1 MSICCYLWIKIQ
13 HFLRMKRRFL
23 YLFSLTLLAACGE
36 NTPEL
41 NKLSDNH
48 VPMARRIQLALKSTY
63 LKKLGFPESTK
74 QDLQRFYA
82 SRNYQPLWSNDSLLT
97 AAGEKFADLSNYPLA
112 LGIPLERWQKLKS
125 DSNLVSKEIL
135 LTAKFG
141 TLLHDLKHGFLD
153 TAAKSLN
160 PLLLAEDEDIELRKP
175 ELDTASDVGT
185 WLAAQGSKTLNY
197 QQLAK
202 AVYREAYG
210 KSYSSKTFKIPDVKK
225 DSAGCYAVA
234 RQSLIDKGY
243 LQKDAPDSSFLPA
256 LYRFQEDHGM
266 KPDDVIGKY
275 TAKALN
281 ESPRQEMERAVLSL
295 ERWRWREPFSS
306 RYIWI
311 NIPEYML
318 RIYYNDTLFSEHN
331 VVVGKFDT
339 KTPQLSS
346 RLRNIVSYPY
356 WVVPFSITSKEFLP
370 ALKSNSGYLAKNH
383 LRIFKSQEVE
393 VDPTT
398 VNWKKIRDKSF
409 PYRCVQDPGKWNS
422 LGIIKFEFS
431 NSFGVYVH
439 DTPQKHY
446 FGKDIRSYSH
456 GCIRC
461 QNPDSLARFII
472 RRDEQKKFSADSL
485 DSVLVREEHRSI
497 PLRHPIDLKID
508 YITGIVNGEGKLVVL
523 LDVYDR
529 DLDYLKWYYA
539 PAKS

>member
-1 MSICCYLWIKIQ
+1 
-13 HFLRMKRRFL
+13 MKRRIA

-36 NTPEL
+36 NKREL

-48 VPMARRIQLALKSTY
+48 IPMAERIQLALKNGY
-63 LKKLGFPESTK
+63 LEKLGFSEETK
-74 QDLQRFYA
+74 EGLARLYA
-82 SRNYQPLWSNDSLLT
+82 ERKYQPLWSNDSLLT
-97 AAGEKFADLSNYPLA
+97 ASGEKFADLSAYPLA
-112 LGIPLERWQKLKS
+112 LGIPLERWKTLKS
-125 DSNLVSKEIL
+125 DSNLVSREIL

-141 TLLHDLKHGFLD
+141 TLLHDLSHGFLD

-160 PLLLAEDEDIELRKP
+160 PLLLAENEKIGQRKT
-175 ELDTASDVGT
+175 ELDTVTDVGT
-185 WLAAQGSKTLNY
+185 WLADQGSNTLNY
-197 QQLAK
+197 KQLAK
-202 AVYREAYG
+202 AIYAEAYG
-210 KSYSSKTFKIPDVKK
+210 KSFSVNTFKIPDVKK
-225 DSAGCYAVA
+225 DSAGCHAVA

-243 LQKDAPDSSFLPA
+243 LQKDSPDSAFLPA

-295 ERWRWREPFSS
+295 ERWRWRDPFSE

-339 KTPQLSS
+339 KTPQLTS

-370 ALKSNSGYLAKNH
+370 ALKANSGYLAKNH

-393 VDPTT
+393 IDPAT
-398 VNWKKIRDKSF
+398 VNWKRIRDKSF

-422 LGIIKFEFS
+422 LGVIKFEFS

-446 FGKDIRSYSH
+446 FSKDIRSYSH

-472 RRDEQKKFSADSL
+472 RRDQQKKFSADSL

-508 YITGIVNGEGKLVVL
+508 YITGIVNGDGKLVVL

-529 DLDYLKWYYA
+529 DLEYLKWYYA